1 MFYMFILN
9 FCILVVCCDFD
20 LMLLIKVKIILLKY
34 SFYLKRF
41 VGVIIVKYSYSK
53 KFLKELIFIMMLIL
67 LF

>member
-53 KFLKELIFIMMLIL
+53 KF
-67 LF
+67 